1 MFLDARP
8 DQDNSSSAAVGKLLA
23 FPEFGDERPGDFT
36 DFNDLARY
44 WGSEAVRA
52 CIANAKAPARAEV

>member
-1 MFLDARP
+1 MPGLTKTTTVAL
-8 DQDNSSSAAVGKLLA
+8 AVGKLLVVS
-23 FPEFGDERPGDFT
+23 EFGDERLGDFT

-52 CIANAKAPARAEV
+52 CIANPKAPARAEV